1 MSLDFDAVNA
11 DKILIRYDIV
21 VESSEKPED
30 IAKQYLPENQ
40 FLRQIAQMS

>member
-21 VESSEKPED
+21 VESSEKPENS
-30 IAKQYLPENQ
+30 IC
-40 FLRQIAQMS
+40 LRTNS